1 MGTEEK
7 TEDATEGDVTDADTA
22 AGTDGTTDSLTVTD
36 NRTGRSYELPIEDDT
51 IRAMDLRQ
59 IKVREEDFGMMAYDP
74 AFTNTA
80 SCRSAVTYIDGEAGI
95 LEHRGIPIEQ
105 LCEHST
111 FLEVAYLL
119 VYGELPTRPQLES
132 WVHDITHHTFVH
144 EDIKKFLTGFR
155 YDAHPMGMLL
165 ASTGALST
173 FYPDANQ
180 INDKVERY
188 LATIRLIA
196 KMPTLAA
203 FSYRHNMGLPY
214 VYPDNDLSYSENFL
228 SMMFKMTEAKYDP
241 DPRLARA
248 LDVLFIL
255 HADHEQNCSTSAVR
269 GVGSSD
275 VDPYSAVAAGIAAL
289 YGRLHGGAN
298 EAVLKMLRHIESVE
312 NIPDFLEKVKNREE
326 KLMGFGHRVYKN
338 YDPRALVIKEH
349 ADGVLEATEY
359 NPLVE
364 IATELEKRALDDEFF
379 TSRKL
384 FPNVDFFSGIIYE
397 ALRIPPEM
405 FTVIFAIPR
414 TAGWISQ
421 WLEMVDDPEKK
432 ISRPRQIYTGAR
444 EDDYVPIGERSGS
457 NLIDGGPAVRPS
469 A

>member
-7 TEDATEGDVTDADTA
+7 TEDQAAGDVSDVAA
-22 AGTDGTTDSLTVTD
+22 AGDSLTVTD
-36 NRTGRSYELPIEDDT
+36 NRTGQTYELPIVDDT
-51 IRAMDLRQ
+51 IKAMDLRQ
-59 IKVREEDFGMMAYDP
+59 IKVKESDFGMMAFDP

-80 SCRSAVTYIDGEAGI
+80 ACRSSITYIDGEAGI

-105 LCEHST
+105 LCEKST

-119 VYGELPTRPQLES
+119 VFGELPTRPQFES
-132 WVHDITHHTFVH
+132 WVHDVTHHTFVH

-165 ASTGALST
+165 ASVGALST
-173 FYPDANQ
+173 FYPDAKNLG
-180 INDKVERY
+180 DHVERY

-228 SMMFKMTEAKYDP
+228 SMLFKMTETKYDP
-241 DPRLARA
+241 DPRLAKA

-269 GVGSSD
+269 SVGSSD

-289 YGRLHGGAN
+289 YGPLHGGAN
-298 EAVLKMLRHIESVE
+298 ESVLKMLRRIEKVE
-312 NIPDFLEKVKNREE
+312 NVPDFLESVKNRDE

-338 YDPRALVIKEH
+338 FDPRAKIIKGH
-349 ADGVLEATEY
+349 ADEVFEATEY

-364 IATELEKRALDDEFF
+364 IATEIEKRALEDEFF

-384 FPNVDFFSGIIYE
+384 FPNVDFYSGIIYE

-405 FTVIFAIPR
+405 FTVIFALPR

-421 WLEMVDDPEKK
+421 WLEMIDDPDKK

-444 EDDYVPIGERSGS
+444 EADYVPIAERQGGDY
-457 NLIDGGPAVRPS
+457 IDGPASRPR
-469 A
+469 

>member
-7 TEDATEGDVTDADTA
+7 TEDVTESDVTGAEEA
-22 AGTDGTTDSLTVTD
+22 SDSLTVTD
-36 NRTGRSYELPIEDDT
+36 NRTGRSYKLPIEDDT

-59 IKVREEDFGMMAYDP
+59 IKVREDDFGMMAYDP

-180 INDKVERY
+180 INNKVERY

-298 EAVLKMLRHIESVE
+298 EAVLKMLRHIETVE

-364 IATELEKRALDDEFF
+364 IATELERRALDDEFF

-457 NLIDGGPAVRPS
+457 DLIDDGPAVRPS